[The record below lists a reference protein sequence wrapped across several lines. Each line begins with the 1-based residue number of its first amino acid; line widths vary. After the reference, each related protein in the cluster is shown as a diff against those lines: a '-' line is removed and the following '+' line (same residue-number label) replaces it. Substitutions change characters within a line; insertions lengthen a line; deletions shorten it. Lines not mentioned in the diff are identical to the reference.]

1 LGSSTVVSAACC
13 VDLQQVSG
21 HEGKQRLPRMTVVVA
36 FYCSD
41 GVVVAADSMITPNVG
56 GLSVGHHHG
65 QKISILPGPQIFA
78 LAGDIGQNARVR
90 MIAES
95 NHTAIARTNHP
106 IDFPLQLSQT
116 VIQQFTATGINKS
129 IDASPVLAYGHGG
142 QHQCCVFEGA
152 FQPRLLDE
160 YHYYSAHG
168 SGKLSADPFLRFLT
182 DVFCP
187 NGRPTIREGI
197 FLAAWT
203 VQHVIDVN
211 PGGVAG
217 PVRIAT
223 LEKDASGAFV
233 ARSLDTNEIDEHLQ
247 AIESAA
253 AALRKWR
260 DELQSGHAADD
271 APEPPTPPDQPD
283 ATQLVRQIP
292 SP

>member
-1 LGSSTVVSAACC
+1 
-13 VDLQQVSG
+13 
-21 HEGKQRLPRMTVVVA
+21 MTVVIA
-36 FYCSD
+36 FHCSD
-41 GVVVAADSMITPNVG
+41 GVVIAADSMITPSMG

-78 LAGDIGQNARVR
+78 LAGDTGQNARIRIVAETNHEV
-90 MIAES
+90 IANS
-95 NHTAIARTNHP
+95 AHP
-106 IDFPLQLSQT
+106 IDFPLQLTQT
-116 VIQQFTATGINKS
+116 MIQQFTVTGINNA
-129 IDASPVLAYGHGG
+129 INANPVLGYVHGD

-152 FQPRLLDE
+152 LQPRLLDE
-160 YHYYSAHG
+160 DHYYSAHG

-187 NGRPTIREGI
+187 AGRPTVREAI

-223 LEKDASGAFV
+223 LERDGAGV
-233 ARSLDTNEIDEHLQ
+233 LTARSLPTEEIDEHLQ

-253 AALRKWR
+253 TALRKWR
-260 DELQSGHAADD
+260 DEIQSGHAADD
-271 APEPPTPPDQPD
+271 APEPPTPP
-283 ATQLVRQIP
+283 P
-292 SP
+292 SAAAAEPPNAAPVSTARRAKSSCDLQ